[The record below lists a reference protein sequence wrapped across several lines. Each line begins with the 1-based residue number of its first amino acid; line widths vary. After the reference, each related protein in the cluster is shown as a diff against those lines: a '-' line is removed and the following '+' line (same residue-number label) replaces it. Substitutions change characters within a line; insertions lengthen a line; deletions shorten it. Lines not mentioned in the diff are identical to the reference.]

1 MAKHDPVVQKKLTQ
15 GLRNATY
22 ISADIQN
29 DMLDVMVEAIRNKI
43 TADINKAD
51 IYSIMADETRD
62 CSKKEQLSIV
72 VRYVDVESANTHEHF
87 SAFTEADTLNADG
100 LSV

>member
-15 GLRNATY
+15 GPRNATY
-22 ISADIQN
+22 TSVDIQN
-29 DMLDVMVEAIRNKI
+29 DVLHVMAEAVRNKI
-43 TADINKAD
+43 TADVNKVG

-72 VRYVDVESANTHEHF
+72 VSYLGVESANIHEHF
-87 SAFTEADTLNADG
+87 G
-100 LSV
+100 LH